1 MVAPD
6 LRGHGYA
13 SGDRPVTL
21 GAVVREVIDVA
32 PERFRLAGYSMGA
45 RIALAVALA
54 HPRRVDRL
62 VLIGATAGI
71 ADPAVRR
78 ERRRADDAL
87 ADRIE
92 QMEIEAFADEWGAQ
106 PIFATQRHGV
116 AAAMREDRLRSTP
129 AGLAEALRGLGQGAF
144 EPVWDR
150 LEELD
155 MPVTLIVGSE
165 DVKYLG
171 LAGEFAARLPR
182 IRLVV
187 VPGAGHAAHLESPE
201 VAIAEIGR

>member
-13 SGDRPVTL
+13 SGDRPITV

-45 RIALAVALA
+45 RIALSVALTY
-54 HPRRVDRL
+54 PRRVERL
-62 VLIGATAGI
+62 ILIGATAGI
-71 ADPAVRR
+71 ADPAARS
-78 ERRRADDAL
+78 ERRRADLAL

-106 PIFATQRHGV
+106 PVFATQPPVV
-116 AAAMREDRLRSTP
+116 AAALREDRLRSRP
-129 AGLAEALRGLGQGAF
+129 AGLAEALRGLGQGVF

-150 LEELD
+150 LDELE

-171 LAGEFAARLPR
+171 LAGEFAARLQV
-182 IRLVV
+182 RLVV
-187 VPGAGHAAHLESPE
+187 VPGAGHAAHLEAPE